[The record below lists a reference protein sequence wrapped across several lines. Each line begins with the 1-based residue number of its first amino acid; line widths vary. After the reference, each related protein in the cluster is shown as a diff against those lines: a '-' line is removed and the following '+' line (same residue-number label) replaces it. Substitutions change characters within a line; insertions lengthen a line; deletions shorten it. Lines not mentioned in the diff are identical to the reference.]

1 MDHKKNSMMEKEE
14 KRSSLD
20 LKKLALAKNNSFRV
34 TVEYSMEE
42 ENLINNDPDDE
53 IKTITET
60 DSEENRESSDEE
72 EPPEGYNKSYYV
84 LLDKIKVLKHRCE
97 TALGGNKYLRAYKA
111 VNNGANKAAMLDI
124 LNPNMIGYWHL
135 IDQIMFNE
143 SILKTLP
150 KN

>member
-1 MDHKKNSMMEKEE
+1 M
-14 KRSSLD
+14 
-20 LKKLALAKNNSFRV
+20 
-34 TVEYSMEE
+34 
-42 ENLINNDPDDE
+42 
-53 IKTITET
+53 
-60 DSEENRESSDEE
+60 
-72 EPPEGYNKSYYV
+72 
-84 LLDKIKVLKHRCE
+84 LLDKIKLLKHRCE

-124 LNPNMIGYWHL
+124 LGPQMIGYWHL